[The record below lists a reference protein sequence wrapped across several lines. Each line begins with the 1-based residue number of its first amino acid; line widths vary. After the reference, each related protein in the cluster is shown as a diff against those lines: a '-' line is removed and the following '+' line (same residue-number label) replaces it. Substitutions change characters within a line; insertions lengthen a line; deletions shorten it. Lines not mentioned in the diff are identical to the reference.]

1 MMNFKNK
8 YLFNK
13 YALIIRQ
20 NRLVLFC
27 EESSINLSY
36 LKTIKKELKKQN
48 FSLMTI
54 KNNVF
59 NKQFKNYNLKKLIN
73 GPIFII
79 YKKDIDYNTN
89 FRVVQKFIDYKF
101 FLCCLFEK
109 KFYNPLVFKQFDK
122 INSRNQLIFKSGIIN
137 LLFFIKFVKSNS
149 SSVPG
154 ESS

>member
-59 NKQFKNYNLKKLIN
+59 NKQFKNYNLKKLHISTFREVA
-73 GPIFII
+73 IFEV
-79 YKKDIDYNTN
+79 DL
-89 FRVVQKFIDYKF
+89 
-101 FLCCLFEK
+101 FLSET
-109 KFYNPLVFKQFDK
+109 V
-122 INSRNQLIFKSGIIN
+122 
-137 LLFFIKFVKSNS
+137 
-149 SSVPG
+149 
-154 ESS
+154 